1 VELEV
6 IIDRYA
12 GGLEAVDRLEITP
25 RTNRKTGEQYLAGIK
40 TMLEPDLV
48 VEIDKWWNITHPS
61 DFNPTTSHGVNVPYP
76 GSTKNRCDHV
86 FTTDGIVESTE
97 WAIEFKLLHLV
108 GNNGKRNDFAP
119 AKALS
124 PFLKD
129 RSLYHDVDRLRTSPI
144 ARRRA
149 VIAACFSYSP
159 ETCRRALTLHPQ
171 HADRVKEILKTCK
184 DNGGRLS
191 VRPLAEFA
199 DGILRV
205 RQLVTGSYVV
215 RQFDAWRHPCAGQGA
230 VFGWEVAT
238 DQTAEELTDW

>member
-1 VELEV
+1 MELEV
-6 IIDRYA
+6 IVDRYA
-12 GGLEAVDRLEITP
+12 EGLAAVDKLPITP
-25 RTNRKTGEQYLAGIK
+25 RTNRKTGEQYLPGIK

-48 VEIDKWWNITHPS
+48 LEIDKWWSTTYPD
-61 DFNPTTSHGVNVPYP
+61 DFSPAGSHEVGVLYP
-76 GSTKNRCDHV
+76 GSEKNRCDHV
-86 FTTDGIVESTE
+86 FSTDGSNKDSE

-108 GNNGKRNDFAP
+108 GDNGKRNDFAP

-129 RSLYHDVDRLRTSPI
+129 RSLYHDVERLRTSSI

-159 ETCRRALTLHPQ
+159 ETCTKAMTLHPE
-171 HADRVKEILKTCK
+171 HALRIQEILKTCK

-205 RQLVTGSYVV
+205 RQLVKGSYIAK
-215 RQFDAWRHPCAGQGA
+215 RFDAWRHPCAGQGA

-238 DQTAEELTDW
+238 DQTAQELTDW

>member
-1 VELEV
+1 MDLE
-6 IIDRYA
+6 IIVSRYA
-12 GGLEAVDRLEITP
+12 EGLAAVDKLPIEP
-25 RTNRKTGEQYLAGIK
+25 RTNKKTGEQYLPGIK

-48 VEIDKWWNITHPS
+48 LQIDTWWTSTYPNE
-61 DFNPTTSHGVNVPYP
+61 FNPKGSNEVGVLYP
-76 GSTKNRCDHV
+76 DSTKNRCDHV
-86 FTTDGIVESTE
+86 FTTDGLTENAE
-97 WAIEFKLLHLV
+97 WAIEFKLLHLI
-108 GNNGKRNDFAP
+108 GDNGKRNDFAP

-129 RSLYHDVDRLRTSPI
+129 RSLYHDVERLRTSSL

-159 ETCRRALTLHPQ
+159 ESCTQAMTLHPQ
-171 HADRVKEILKTCK
+171 HSNRISEILKTCK

-205 RQLVTGSYVV
+205 RQLVKGSYTAK
-215 RQFDAWRHPCAGQGA
+215 RFEAWRHPCAGHGA
-230 VFGWEVAT
+230 VFGWEVTT
-238 DQTAEELTDW
+238 DQIQEEKSDW